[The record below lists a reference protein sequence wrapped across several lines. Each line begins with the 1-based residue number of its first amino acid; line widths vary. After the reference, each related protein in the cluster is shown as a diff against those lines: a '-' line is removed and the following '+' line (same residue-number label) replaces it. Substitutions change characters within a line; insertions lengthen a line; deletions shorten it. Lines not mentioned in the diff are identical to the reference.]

1 MNNFSDIIRDKKGD
15 VDFTDSENHR
25 DKRSAL
31 RLHSFSMVCPELRL
45 ESFKNASL
53 HFLNLKTE
61 KKNVEKILNV
71 FLILEWT
78 NATKLILKLNIG

>member
-1 MNNFSDIIRDKKGD
+1 
-15 VDFTDSENHR
+15 
-25 DKRSAL
+25 
-31 RLHSFSMVCPELRL
+31 MVCPELRL
-45 ESFKNASL
+45 ESFKNVSL